1 MCSLDFDFG
10 SGDIILDL
18 WMWRGLQNVEGFF
31 WIRDVG
37 IFRFWIGSRFFFG
50 SCGPIGAGS
59 VLPIGAGRMY
69 WCRPI
74 GADWETGTYCQL
86 PTGTNS
92 VFCTSAF
99 SLFDW
104 PKKKR

>member
-1 MCSLDFDFG
+1 MWGYYSGFVDVEGITECGGVLLDSG
-10 SGDIILDL
+10 CGDISVLDRL
-18 WMWRGLQNVEGFF
+18 EV
-31 WIRDVG
+31 
-37 IFRFWIGSRFFFG
+37 FFFG
-50 SCGPIGAGS
+50 SCG
-59 VLPIGAGRMY
+59 PIGAGRMY

-104 PKKKR
+104 PK

>member
-1 MCSLDFDFG
+1 MWRGSSGFGMWGYFG
-10 SGDIILDL
+10 SGSA
-18 WMWRGLQNVEGFF
+18 RG
-31 WIRDVG
+31 
-37 IFRFWIGSRFFFG
+37 FFFG